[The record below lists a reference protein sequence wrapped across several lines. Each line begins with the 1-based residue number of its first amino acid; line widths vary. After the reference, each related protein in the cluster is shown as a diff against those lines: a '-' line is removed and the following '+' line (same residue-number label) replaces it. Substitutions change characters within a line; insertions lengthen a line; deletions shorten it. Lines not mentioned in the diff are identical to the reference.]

1 MSPRFHARLTGERSR
16 AVRIRLRRTGRKNA
30 PSFRIVVADS
40 TSPRDG
46 RFIENIGQYFPR
58 QGDKAVQLNTERA
71 NHWLDVGAL
80 PSDTV
85 RSLLRKAGVL
95 KARHEARLARKLN
108 TTAVPVREASEQAAS
123 SDASE

>member
-1 MSPRFHARLTGERSR
+1 M

-30 PSFRIVVADS
+30 PTFRIIVAES

-71 NHWLDVGAL
+71 NYWLDVGAQ

-85 RSLLRKAGVL
+85 RSLLRKAGLL

-108 TTAVPVREASEQAAS
+108 SAAIPVREKSDDVAASGASE
-123 SDASE
+123 

>member
-1 MSPRFHARLTGERSR
+1 M

-30 PSFRIVVADS
+30 PTFRIVVAES

-71 NHWLDVGAL
+71 NYWLNVGAL

-85 RSLLRKAGVL
+85 RSLLRKAGLL

-108 TTAVPVREASEQAAS
+108 SGAIPVREKSDDAAASAASE
-123 SDASE
+123 